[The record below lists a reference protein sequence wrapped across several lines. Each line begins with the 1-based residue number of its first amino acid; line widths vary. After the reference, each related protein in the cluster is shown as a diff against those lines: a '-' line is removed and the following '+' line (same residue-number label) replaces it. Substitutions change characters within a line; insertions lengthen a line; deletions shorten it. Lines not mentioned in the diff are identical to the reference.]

1 MVQLSIQAINNQN
14 LFSNHYLENLIQ
26 ETDEWRLDDHKA
38 IFTKIKNI
46 YEAEK
51 PFLEALNES
60 QLEER
65 FFRRIFKVLLPDF
78 EVQAGTESQDFPDY
92 AFFGDVD
99 TLNTAHSNKGNRS
112 FYQNAFA
119 IGEVKRWDTN
129 LDRFGKDKHNKNR
142 NPSFQ
147 IWLYLHETE
156 PE

>member
-26 ETDEWRLDDHKA
+26 KNDEWRSNDHKTA
-38 IFTKIKNI
+38 FDEIKRI

-51 PFLEALNES
+51 LFLEDLNES

-92 AFFGDVD
+92 AFFTDAVA
-99 TLNTAHSNKGNRS
+99 LNTAHSNKGNRS
-112 FYQNAFA
+112 FLQ
-119 IGEVKRWDTN
+119 ER
-129 LDRFGKDKHNKNR
+129 LCDR
-142 NPSFQ
+142 
-147 IWLYLHETE
+147 
-156 PE
+156 